1 MHCDDKR
8 MIVVLKESI
17 LNCFNDLKEKDFDDE
32 LALKNLNE
40 SITEYKEY
48 KLSLKEN
55 SKKHYRLDK

>member
-8 MIVVLKESI
+8 MIVVLKENI

-32 LALKNLNE
+32 LSLKNLNE

-48 KLSLKEN
+48 KLSLKE
-55 SKKHYRLDK
+55 K

>member
-32 LALKNLNE
+32 FALKNLNE